1 MYWSEQFSVFQKV
14 ESANLAST
22 MLQPLDVVICLKLA
36 SCNQDFPGYEYLAT
50 ELSIAISSA
59 HRSVR
64 RLQHAG
70 LLTSTRIPI
79 RSALHEFLVYGVRY
93 VYYVKPGEPTRGI
106 PTAYAA
112 PPLST
117 LIGGD
122 SDIPVWPHPTG
133 HVRGFAVKPLHKSV
147 PAAALKDATLY
158 ELLALVDS
166 MRIGRVRERELARE
180 ELRKRILP

>member
-1 MYWSEQFSVFQKV
+1 
-14 ESANLAST
+14 

-36 SCNQDFPGYEYLAT
+36 ACNRDFPGYEHLAM

-64 RLQHAG
+64 RLQDAG
-70 LLTSTRIPI
+70 LMTSDLSPV
-79 RSALHEFLVYGVRY
+79 RSALLEFLVYGVRY

-106 PTAYAA
+106 PTAHAA
-112 PPLST
+112 PPLSK
-117 LIGGD
+117 LVGGG

-133 HVRGFAVKPLHKSV
+133 SVRGFAVKPLHKSV

-180 ELRKRILP
+180 ELQKWLLP